1 MKISKKAQYGLRAML
16 KIARNYKTKKILSV
30 KTISE
35 KEGIPFD
42 FLEKII
48 LQLER
53 SGLVA
58 AKKGIQG
65 GYMLKKSPKI
75 ISVFDVVLS
84 LEGKNPLVDCL
95 FCGRSKKCAAKN
107 VWLKVNNALN
117 KTLKEITLEKL
128 IR

>member
-65 GYMLKKSPKI
+65 GYMLKKSPKM